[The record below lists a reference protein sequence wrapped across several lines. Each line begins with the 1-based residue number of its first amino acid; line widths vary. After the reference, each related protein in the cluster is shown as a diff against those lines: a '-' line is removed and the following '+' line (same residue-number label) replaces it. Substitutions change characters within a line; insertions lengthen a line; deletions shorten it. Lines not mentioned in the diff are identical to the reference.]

1 MKGTHDLRHG
11 VLWKQI
17 LLFALPIAA
26 TSMLQQLFN
35 SADVAVVGQFS
46 AQKELAL
53 AAVGSTSSIV
63 NLYITI
69 FTGLAVGANVVI
81 ARLIGAEEEGEVRK
95 AVHTSLVVAVL
106 CGAVLM
112 VVGEC
117 LAGPLLR
124 WMDTPEN
131 IIHLA
136 RQYLQIYL
144 LGAIFQMVYNFE
156 AAILRANGD
165 TRRPLLCLLL
175 SGGVNVVLNLVFVLL
190 FHMDVAGGG
199 LAPATVIADGVGA
212 GLLWHYLR
220 RETGPIRVEP
230 ALLRLDRKLLRGIL
244 YIGIPAAI
252 QGMMFNIANVII
264 QSGINRLGSD
274 VVAASTI
281 GVTAE
286 IFVYYLLNSFG
297 QASMT
302 FNGQNYGAGNLRR
315 CRSATRWCL
324 LLGGILSEAFA
335 LLLVVFGL
343 PFAGIYTS
351 DAGIALLALTR
362 MRWVLPF
369 QLFNMVIEVMSG
381 TLRGLGYSFVPTILC
396 AVFVCGLRI
405 LWVAFVFPLMPTFQ
419 GLLLVYPA
427 SWLAAG
433 AAVTVAYWALKRKL
447 LTEKP
452 PQAPVVP

>member
-190 FHMDVAGGG
+190 FHIDVAGVA
-199 LAPATVIADGVGA
+199 LATVIADGVGA

>member
-190 FHMDVAGGG
+190 FHMDVAGVA
-199 LAPATVIADGVGA
+199 LATVIADGVGA

-324 LLGGILSEAFA
+324 LL
-335 LLLVVFGL
+335 VVFGL

>member
-165 TRRPLLCLLL
+165 TRRPLLCLL
-175 SGGVNVVLNLVFVLL
+175 NLVFVLL
-190 FHMDVAGGG
+190 FHMDVAGVA
-199 LAPATVIADGVGA
+199 LATVIADGVGA

>member
-1 MKGTHDLRHG
+1 MKEGNDLRHG
-11 VLWKQI
+11 ILWKQI
-17 LLFALPIAA
+17 LFFSLPIAA

-35 SADVAVVGQFS
+35 SADVAVVGHFS
-46 AQKELAL
+46 AQKDLAL

-69 FTGLAVGANVVI
+69 FTGLAVGANVII
-81 ARLIGAEEEGEVRK
+81 ARLLGAEEKETVRK
-95 AVHTSLVVAVL
+95 AVHTALVVAVIS
-106 CGAVLM
+106 GAGLM
-112 VVGEC
+112 VLGQF
-117 LAGPLLR
+117 LAGPLLS
-124 WMDTPEN
+124 WMDTPGD

-136 RQYLQIYL
+136 RKYLRIYL
-144 LGAIFQMVYNFE
+144 LGAVFQMVYNFE

-175 SGGVNVVLNLVFVLL
+175 SGVVNVVLNLIFVIG
-190 FHMDVAGGG
+190 FHMDVAGVA
-199 LAPATVIADGVGA
+199 LATVIADVVGA
-212 GLLWHYLR
+212 VLLWICLR
-220 RETGPIRVEP
+220 REPGPIRVEP
-230 ALLRLDRKLLRGIL
+230 ALLRIDKKLLRVIL

-264 QSGINRLGSD
+264 QSGINSLGSE

-302 FNGQNYGAGNLRR
+302 FTGQNYGAGNLVR
-315 CRSATRWCL
+315 CRHASRWCL
-324 LLGGILSEAFA
+324 LLGALFSEAFA
-335 LLLVVFGL
+335 LLLVAFGL
-343 PFAGIYTS
+343 SFAGLYTTETS
-351 DAGIALLALTR
+351 IALLALTR

-369 QLFNMVIEVMSG
+369 QLFNVVIEVLSG

-405 LWVAFVFPLMPTFQ
+405 VWVAAIFPRFPTFQ
-419 GLLLVYPA
+419 GLLLVYPV
-427 SWLAAG
+427 SWLATGVAL
-433 AAVTVAYWALKRKL
+433 AVAYAVLKKKL
-447 LTEKP
+447 LTEKK
-452 PQAPVVP
+452 QEVLV

>member
-1 MKGTHDLRHG
+1 MWRGWPWPR
-11 VLWKQI
+11 
-17 LLFALPIAA
+17 
-26 TSMLQQLFN
+26 
-35 SADVAVVGQFS
+35 
-46 AQKELAL
+46 
-53 AAVGSTSSIV
+53 
-63 NLYITI
+63 
-69 FTGLAVGANVVI
+69 
-81 ARLIGAEEEGEVRK
+81 
-95 AVHTSLVVAVL
+95 
-106 CGAVLM
+106 
-112 VVGEC
+112 
-117 LAGPLLR
+117 
-124 WMDTPEN
+124 
-131 IIHLA
+131 
-136 RQYLQIYL
+136 
-144 LGAIFQMVYNFE
+144 
-156 AAILRANGD
+156 
-165 TRRPLLCLLL
+165 
-175 SGGVNVVLNLVFVLL
+175 
-190 FHMDVAGGG
+190 
-199 LAPATVIADGVGA
+199 A

>member
-1 MKGTHDLRHG
+1 M
-11 VLWKQI
+11 
-17 LLFALPIAA
+17 
-26 TSMLQQLFN
+26 
-35 SADVAVVGQFS
+35 
-46 AQKELAL
+46 
-53 AAVGSTSSIV
+53 
-63 NLYITI
+63 
-69 FTGLAVGANVVI
+69 
-81 ARLIGAEEEGEVRK
+81 
-95 AVHTSLVVAVL
+95 
-106 CGAVLM
+106 
-112 VVGEC
+112 
-117 LAGPLLR
+117 
-124 WMDTPEN
+124 
-131 IIHLA
+131 
-136 RQYLQIYL
+136 
-144 LGAIFQMVYNFE
+144 
-156 AAILRANGD
+156 
-165 TRRPLLCLLL
+165 
-175 SGGVNVVLNLVFVLL
+175 VLNLVFVLL
-190 FHMDVAGGG
+190 FHMDVAGVA
-199 LAPATVIADGVGA
+199 LATVIADGVGA

-427 SWLAAG
+427 SWLAGRGSGNCGLLG
-433 AAVTVAYWALKRKL
+433 AEAKAADGKTAPGSGGALTKKDQEPTKGCPGPLGFLFQEFPPQGFDDAAYRFL
-447 LTEKP
+447 LTFREIINVEGGTVLHAQDIVNGGP
-452 PQAPVVP
+452 VEQRQILQNVNAGRGDVSLIRTDRGAVHPQPVGDCFLR

>member
-1 MKGTHDLRHG
+1 M
-11 VLWKQI
+11 
-17 LLFALPIAA
+17 
-26 TSMLQQLFN
+26 
-35 SADVAVVGQFS
+35 
-46 AQKELAL
+46 
-53 AAVGSTSSIV
+53 GSTSSIV
-63 NLYITI
+63 NLSITI

-190 FHMDVAGGG
+190 FHMDVAGVA
-199 LAPATVIADGVGA
+199 LATVIADGVGA

>member
-165 TRRPLLCLLL
+165 TRRP
-175 SGGVNVVLNLVFVLL
+175 
-190 FHMDVAGGG
+190 
-199 LAPATVIADGVGA
+199 
-212 GLLWHYLR
+212 WHYLR

>member
-1 MKGTHDLRHG
+1 MWRGGPGHG
-11 VLWKQI
+11 
-17 LLFALPIAA
+17 
-26 TSMLQQLFN
+26 
-35 SADVAVVGQFS
+35 D
-46 AQKELAL
+46 
-53 AAVGSTSSIV
+53 
-63 NLYITI
+63 
-69 FTGLAVGANVVI
+69 
-81 ARLIGAEEEGEVRK
+81 
-95 AVHTSLVVAVL
+95 
-106 CGAVLM
+106 C
-112 VVGEC
+112 
-117 LAGPLLR
+117 
-124 WMDTPEN
+124 
-131 IIHLA
+131 
-136 RQYLQIYL
+136 
-144 LGAIFQMVYNFE
+144 
-156 AAILRANGD
+156 
-165 TRRPLLCLLL
+165 RR
-175 SGGVNVVLNLVFVLL
+175 G
-190 FHMDVAGGG
+190 
-199 LAPATVIADGVGA
+199 GA

-220 RETGPIRVEP
+220 REAGPIRVEP

-244 YIGIPAAI
+244 YIGIPAAV

>member
-1 MKGTHDLRHG
+1 
-11 VLWKQI
+11 
-17 LLFALPIAA
+17 
-26 TSMLQQLFN
+26 
-35 SADVAVVGQFS
+35 
-46 AQKELAL
+46 
-53 AAVGSTSSIV
+53 
-63 NLYITI
+63 
-69 FTGLAVGANVVI
+69 
-81 ARLIGAEEEGEVRK
+81 
-95 AVHTSLVVAVL
+95 
-106 CGAVLM
+106 
-112 VVGEC
+112 
-117 LAGPLLR
+117 
-124 WMDTPEN
+124 
-131 IIHLA
+131 
-136 RQYLQIYL
+136 
-144 LGAIFQMVYNFE
+144 
-156 AAILRANGD
+156 
-165 TRRPLLCLLL
+165 
-175 SGGVNVVLNLVFVLL
+175 
-190 FHMDVAGGG
+190 
-199 LAPATVIADGVGA
+199 
-212 GLLWHYLR
+212 
-220 RETGPIRVEP
+220 
-230 ALLRLDRKLLRGIL
+230 
-244 YIGIPAAI
+244 
-252 QGMMFNIANVII
+252 MFNIANVII

>member
-1 MKGTHDLRHG
+1 MKPRNDLRHG
-11 VLWKQI
+11 TLWKQI

-35 SADVAVVGQFS
+35 SADVAVVGRFS
-46 AQKELAL
+46 AQKDLAL
-53 AAVGSTSSIV
+53 AAVGSTTSVV

-81 ARLIGAEEEGEVRK
+81 ARYLGAEEEEQVRK
-95 AVHTSLVVAVL
+95 AVHTALVAAVV
-106 CGAVLM
+106 CGAVMM
-112 VVGEC
+112 V
-117 LAGPLLR
+117 AGQFAAQPLLA
-124 WMDTPEN
+124 WMDTPGD
-131 IIHLA
+131 IIDLA
-136 RQYLQIYL
+136 GQYLRIYL

-156 AAILRANGD
+156 AAILRAIGD

-175 SGGVNVVLNLVFVLL
+175 SGGVNVVLNLIFVIG
-190 FHMDVAGGG
+190 FHMDVAGVA
-199 LAPATVIADGVGA
+199 LATVIADVVGA

-230 ALLRLDRKLLRGIL
+230 RQLRPYGKLLRVIL
-244 YIGIPAAI
+244 YIGIPAAV

-264 QSGINRLGSD
+264 QSGINRLGSQ

-302 FNGQNYGAGNLRR
+302 FTSQNYGAGNLVR
-315 CRSATRWCL
+315 CRRATRWCL
-324 LLGGILSEAFA
+324 GMGGLSAEVFA
-335 LLLVVFGL
+335 LLLVAFGL
-343 PFAGIYTS
+343 PFAGIYTTES
-351 DAGIALLALTR
+351 AIALLALTR
-362 MRWVLPF
+362 MKWVLPF
-369 QLFNMVIEVMSG
+369 ELFNAIIEVLSG

-396 AVFVCGLRI
+396 AAFICGLRI
-405 LWVAFVFPLMPTFQ
+405 LWIAFVFPLMPTFQ

-433 AAVTVAYWALKRKL
+433 AALAMAYVVLKRKL
-447 LTEKP
+447 LTGQKDALP
-452 PQAPVVP
+452 A

>member
-190 FHMDVAGGG
+190 FHMDVAGVA
-199 LAPATVIADGVGA
+199 LATVIADGVGA

-230 ALLRLDRKLLRGIL
+230 PLLRLDRKLLRGIL

-286 IFVYYLLNSFG
+286 IFVYLSAQQLWPG
-297 QASMT
+297 QHDL
-302 FNGQNYGAGNLRR
+302 QRPELRGGE
-315 CRSATRWCL
+315 SAPVPECHPL
-324 LLGGILSEAFA
+324 VPAAGGILSEAFA

-381 TLRGLGYSFVPTILC
+381 TLRGWGTPSFPPSSARCSSVGC
-396 AVFVCGLRI
+396 VFCG
-405 LWVAFVFPLMPTFQ
+405 WPLSSP
-419 GLLLVYPA
+419 
-427 SWLAAG
+427 
-433 AAVTVAYWALKRKL
+433 
-447 LTEKP
+447 
-452 PQAPVVP
+452 